1 LKEEKIENP
10 LDKEDKAREP
20 PMGYSAFRKSFK
32 KLTDVSPNQYYLDI
46 RLKKAIELMGTTN
59 LNFKEIAHKTGFES
73 PFYFSKF
80 FKKKYGVGPKG
91 YRLGMVIDKIKSFKS

>member
-1 LKEEKIENP
+1 M
-10 LDKEDKAREP
+10 R
-20 PMGYSAFRKSFK
+20 
-32 KLTDVSPNQYYLDI
+32 
-46 RLKKAIELMGTTN
+46 TTN

-91 YRLGMVIDKIKSFKS
+91 YRLGMVIDKIKSFKN